1 MSSITRARDTALDH
15 MLDAAF
21 KGDPCEAMHVAAALL
36 TWDEEHSTECTKSW
50 RTDLVCEIT
59 DAIQKYEEY
68 KMVLSRVISKVRA
81 AKGVA

>member
-1 MSSITRARDTALDH
+1 MDHIIRARDTALDH

-21 KGDPCEAMHVAAALL
+21 KGDPREAMHVAAALL
-36 TWDEEHSTECTKSW
+36 VWDEEHCNEPSESW

-59 DAIQKYEEY
+59 GAIQKYEEY
-68 KMVLSRVISKVRA
+68 KMTLARVIRKVRA